1 MTSARP
7 SKFYWGRHSEVVL
20 SKSAVQISPK
30 LAIQAE
36 STSVDRYLREVAAV
50 PLLTPEDEV
59 RLAKAIEAAE
69 ASMLETL
76 LRCPSAARV
85 LAEAARELEKGQ
97 LRLRDVVRDVD
108 DASDAAD
115 PKALGRVVRRLR
127 GKPEPRGKP
136 LPPLRFTRKVIDRV
150 ARELGA
156 ERPVKAG
163 TKRTLREL
171 AKARGEAEA
180 AKGRFV
186 EANLRLVIS
195 IARRYRNQGLDLGD
209 LLQEGNAGLMRAVD
223 KFDHRRGFRFSTY
236 ATWWIR
242 QAVSRAIAD
251 KGQTIRM
258 PVHFLGTRQK
268 ALRTA
273 QRLEQRMGREPTPG
287 EIAAHCG
294 LPVERVDQIL
304 LLSRRT
310 TSLDTPVGAEGDGR
324 LGDLFADETSLSPE
338 ESVGRTRAAVETR
351 HLLGKLSPRERLV
364 IEKRFGLDQHQSP
377 LTLEEVGRELDL
389 TRERIRQIESQAL
402 KKIRGTREAQRLRGH
417 LMR

>member
-1 MTSARP
+1 M
-7 SKFYWGRHSEVVL
+7 L
-20 SKSAVQISPK
+20 
-30 LAIQAE
+30 
-36 STSVDRYLREVAAV
+36 DRVE
-50 PLLTPEDEV
+50 
-59 RLAKAIEAAE
+59 
-69 ASMLETL
+69 
-76 LRCPSAARV
+76 
-85 LAEAARELEKGQ
+85 REL
-97 LRLRDVVRDVD
+97 
-108 DASDAAD
+108 S
-115 PKALGRVVRRLR
+115 
-127 GKPEPRGKP
+127 
-136 LPPLRFTRKVIDRV
+136 
-150 ARELGA
+150 A

-163 TKRTLREL
+163 TKKTLKTFATSR
-171 AKARGEAEA
+171 REAEA
-180 AKGRFV
+180 AKGKFV

-195 IARRYRNQGLDLGD
+195 IARRYRHQGLDLGD

-242 QAVSRAIAD
+242 QAVCRAIAD

-273 QRLEQRMGREPTPG
+273 QRLEQRMGREPTPS
-287 EIAAHCG
+287 EIAANCG

-310 TSLDTPVGAEGDGR
+310 TSLDTPIGAEGDGR
-324 LGDLFADETSLSPE
+324 LGDMFADEVTLSPE

-351 HLLGKLSPRERLV
+351 RLLGKLSPRERLV
-364 IEKRFGLDQHQSP
+364 IEKRFGLDHHQSP

-402 KKIRGTREAQRLRGH
+402 KKIRGTHEAQRLRGH
-417 LMR
+417 LRG

>member
-1 MTSARP
+1 
-7 SKFYWGRHSEVVL
+7 L
-20 SKSAVQISPK
+20 SKAAVQVSPK
-30 LAIQAE
+30 LAVLAE
-36 STSVDRYLREVAAV
+36 SASVDLYLREVAAV

-69 ASMLETL
+69 TAMLSAL
-76 LRCPSAARV
+76 LECAPALPV
-85 LAEAARELEKGQ
+85 LAQVARELEGGQ

-108 DASDAAD
+108 DASEDAD
-115 PKALGRVVRRLR
+115 PKALAGVLRFLR
-127 GKPEPRGKP
+127 GGKVAHKGKAVP
-136 LPPLRFTRKVIDRV
+136 HVRLTRKIIDRV

-163 TKRTLREL
+163 TKRTLKVL
-171 AKARGEAEA
+171 DKARREAEA
-180 AKGRFV
+180 AKVKFV

-195 IARRYRNQGLDLGD
+195 IARRYRHQGLDLGD

-242 QAVSRAIAD
+242 QAVCRAIAD

-273 QRLEQRMGREPTPG
+273 QRLEQRMGREPTPS
-287 EIAAHCG
+287 EIAASCG

-310 TSLDTPVGAEGDGR
+310 ASLDAPIGAEGDGR
-324 LGDLFADETSLSPE
+324 LGDMFADEGLSPE
-338 ESVGRTRAAVETR
+338 ESVGITRAAVETR
-351 HLLGKLSPRERLV
+351 RLLAKLTPRERLV
-364 IEKRFGLDQHQSP
+364 IEKRFGLDQHHSP

-402 KKIRGTREAQRLRGH
+402 KKIRGTEEARRLRGH
-417 LMR
+417 LR

>member
-1 MTSARP
+1 M
-7 SKFYWGRHSEVVL
+7 
-20 SKSAVQISPK
+20 
-30 LAIQAE
+30 AIAAE

-59 RLAKAIEAAE
+59 ALAKAIEAAE
-69 ASMLETL
+69 VTMVEALLAS
-76 LRCPSAARV
+76 PSALRV
-85 LAEAARELEKGQ
+85 LGQVARELEAGQ
-97 LRLRDVVRDVD
+97 LRLRDVLRDVD
-108 DASDAAD
+108 DASEAD
-115 PKALGRVVRRLR
+115 PKSLAKALRFLR
-127 GKPEPRGKP
+127 GKAPSKAKA
-136 LPPLRFTRKVIDRV
+136 LRLARKVIDRV
-150 ARELGA
+150 AREVNE
-156 ERPVKAG
+156 ERPVRAG
-163 TKRTLREL
+163 TKRTLKLL
-171 AKARGEAEA
+171 ATARRDAEA
-180 AKGRFV
+180 AKAKFV

-195 IARRYRNQGLDLGD
+195 IARRYRHQGLDLGD

-273 QRLEQRMGREPTPG
+273 QRLEQRMGREPTPS

-294 LPVERVDQIL
+294 LPIERVDQIL

-310 TSLDTPVGAEGDGR
+310 TSLDAPIGPEGEGR

-338 ESVGRTRAAVETR
+338 ETVGVTRAAVETR
-351 HLLGKLSPRERLV
+351 RLLVKLSPRERLV
-364 IEKRFGLDQHQSP
+364 IEKRFGLDHRQNP
-377 LTLEEVGRELDL
+377 LTLEEVGLELDL

-402 KKIRGTREAQRLRGH
+402 KKIRGTHEAQRLRGH
-417 LMR
+417 LRR